1 MYETW
6 FGSNDVM
13 ESVVNRPDAPV
24 KEAESPKPRIVQY
37 HNRRYSV
44 RLEPVFWRALERLAE
59 QSDVRLGR
67 YIADQAERCPGG
79 NFSSFLRVHCM
90 LNFEERL
97 AEQHLET
104 THASLMAVV
113 QSAPLPGLILSRYR
127 SIIGANPAFLEWLGP
142 VEVAIRG
149 ANLTTLIQVRTRLP
163 LNEVWQKMLDG
174 NLKGAD
180 ARVLYVAPG
189 RVNAA
194 HANFVPIHVEDG
206 QEFYAIMWLA
216 HTGAR
221 SQQAAPETSVA
232 RPALPR

>member
-1 MYETW
+1 
-6 FGSNDVM
+6 
-13 ESVVNRPDAPV
+13 
-24 KEAESPKPRIVQY
+24 
-37 HNRRYSV
+37 
-44 RLEPVFWRALERLAE
+44 LEGLAE
-59 QSDVRLGR
+59 QSQMRLGR
-67 YIADQAERCPGG
+67 YIAEQANRCPGG

-90 LNFEERL
+90 LDFEERL
-97 AEQHLET
+97 AERHLVAN
-104 THASLMAVV
+104 HASLTAIV

-127 SIIGANPAFLEWLGP
+127 SIIGANAAFLEWLGP
-142 VEVAIRG
+142 IEVAIRG
-149 ANLTTLIQVRTRLP
+149 ANLTNLIQVRTRLP

-174 NLKGAD
+174 KMQGAD

-194 HANFVPIHVEDG
+194 HASFVPVHVEDG

-221 SQQAAPETSVA
+221 SQQATSDAPPGA